1 MPSMSAS
8 VDRLDPPWA
17 VRPIVRRYHRVE
29 RTVSWLLALS
39 VAAVAV
45 TAILSLPFLIGVVA
59 ALGLLVLMRLPL
71 VRRRGNTRLET
82 DADPETVRAEFE
94 STTPPVLVF
103 QWGLVDTDDVTVE
116 DRPDGR
122 VVEYDVS
129 YLFGLRSVT
138 MRVEAADHPSGDSD
152 AVDTSDV
159 DELELLVT
167 VDGTQWASYTV
178 AIGREDGQTIVDVA
192 WGTDNR
198 VDVRQLLQGFVA
210 RRYYPAALDALG
222 YEAVLRDGS
231 WSL

>member
-1 MPSMSAS
+1 MSAS

-17 VRPIVRRYHRVE
+17 VRPMVRRYHRVE

-39 VAAVAV
+39 VAAIAV
-45 TAILSLPFLIGVVA
+45 VAILSLPFLIGVIA
-59 ALGLLVLMRLPL
+59 ALGLLLLMRLPL

-94 STTPPVLVF
+94 SATPPILVF
-103 QWGLVDTDDVTVE
+103 QWGLVDADDVTVD

-138 MRVEAADHPSGDSD
+138 MRVETAGHSSADSD

-178 AIGREDGQTIVDVA
+178 QIRSEDRRTVVDVA
-192 WGTDNR
+192 WTTDHR
-198 VDVRQLLQGFVA
+198 VDVRQLLQGLVA
-210 RRYYPAALDALG
+210 RRYYPAALAALG
-222 YEAVLRDGS
+222 YETVLRDGS

>member
-8 VDRLDPPWA
+8 VDRLDPPWS

-29 RTVSWLLALS
+29 RTISWLLALS
-39 VAAVAV
+39 VAAIAV
-45 TAILSLPFLIGVVA
+45 VAILSLPFLIGVIA
-59 ALGLLVLMRLPL
+59 ALGLLLLMRLPL

-82 DADPETVRAEFE
+82 DADPDTVRSEFE
-94 STTPPVLVF
+94 STTPPILVF
-103 QWGLVDTDDVTVE
+103 QWGLVDADDVTVD

-122 VVEYDVS
+122 VVKYDVS

-138 MRVEAADHPSGDSD
+138 MRVETVGHSSADSD

-178 AIGREDGQTIVDVA
+178 QIRSEDRWTVVDVV
-192 WGTDNR
+192 WTTDHR
-198 VDVRQLLQGFVA
+198 VDVRQLLQGLVA
-210 RRYYPAALDALG
+210 RRYYPNALTALG
-222 YEAVLRDGS
+222 YETVLRDGS

>member
-1 MPSMSAS
+1 MPSTNAS
-8 VDRLDPPWA
+8 VERPDPPRV
-17 VRPIVRRYHRVE
+17 VRPIVRRCHRVE
-29 RTVSWLLALS
+29 RTINWLLALS

-45 TAILSLPFLIGVVA
+45 TAVLSLPFLIGIVA

-94 STTPPVLVF
+94 SATPPMLVF
-103 QWGLVDTDDVTVE
+103 QWGLVDADDVTVTN
-116 DRPDGR
+116 RPDGR

-138 MRVEAADHPSGDSD
+138 MRVETVDHSSADPD
-152 AVDTSDV
+152 AVNTDDV

-178 AIGREDGQTIVDVA
+178 TIRSGDGRTAVDVS
-192 WGTDNR
+192 WTTDHR
-198 VDVRQLLQGFVA
+198 VDLRQLLQGLVA
-210 RRYYPAALDALG
+210 RRYYPNALSALG
-222 YEAVLRDGS
+222 YKTVLRDGS

>member
-17 VRPIVRRYHRVE
+17 VRPMVRRYHRVE

-39 VAAVAV
+39 VAAIAV
-45 TAILSLPFLIGVVA
+45 VAILSLPFLIGVIA
-59 ALGLLVLMRLPL
+59 ALGLLLLMRLPL

-94 STTPPVLVF
+94 STTPPILVF
-103 QWGLVDTDDVTVE
+103 QWGLVDADDVTVD

-122 VVEYDVS
+122 VVKYDVS

-138 MRVEAADHPSGDSD
+138 MRVETVGHSSADSD

-178 AIGREDGQTIVDVA
+178 QIRSEDRWTVVDVV
-192 WGTDNR
+192 WTTDHR
-198 VDVRQLLQGFVA
+198 VDVRQLLQGLVA
-210 RRYYPAALDALG
+210 RRYYPNALTALG
-222 YEAVLRDGS
+222 YETVLRDGS